1 MITSIIRILRY
12 SKAVLRIK
20 KTKTDDGVSY
30 VVHHHLSYVATLSEN
45 IAYSMLCHRLTTFL
59 PFTMYIPRCS
69 CLFCVPM
76 RLP

>member
-1 MITSIIRILRY
+1 MMVYHTWYTIICL
-12 SKAVLRIK
+12 
-20 KTKTDDGVSY
+20 
-30 VVHHHLSYVATLSEN
+30 HHLSYVATLSEN